1 MGITKRSGNA
11 RVSFARVWARA
22 RPRRQPGG
30 VLTKQLG
37 LRTRISAAFAIGAL
51 LLSACVT
58 LVSYELTRR
67 TLFSE
72 RERTS
77 VRTSYFDAAVVDAG
91 LEVNKPDVL
100 EVLRSLDTGADR
112 YVLLERDG
120 RWFSRSAD
128 PAATAAVSAT
138 LQAMA
143 RRGEAGAQRVRR
155 NGEPALVVAVPLSS
169 TTVFYEVV
177 SLREL
182 DRTLQLLA
190 LVLTAAAIM
199 VAGGGAAVGWYVTRT
214 ALRPLTV
221 VAEAARTIAD
231 GDLDT
236 RLDPDTEPDL
246 AQLSAS
252 FNYMADQLT
261 RRLERDRRF
270 AADVSHELRSP
281 LQTLAAAISVVD
293 RRRDGLD
300 PKVATAFGLI
310 TDEITRFQALVE
322 DLLELARGERPA
334 VREPTDIPAL
344 VSRVC
349 QGRGLTGDFLRIE
362 GDVPVVWQVDS
373 RRIEQALGNLV
384 DNALRYGGGVE
395 AIRIGLVEDRRCF
408 LEVDDSGP
416 GITEEDREVIFDRF
430 VRGRAANARGGT
442 DGTGLGLSIVMQHT
456 AAHQGSVDVHNRPD
470 GGARFR
476 IELAGCLL

>member
-1 MGITKRSGNA
+1 M
-11 RVSFARVWARA
+11 
-22 RPRRQPGG
+22 RR
-30 VLTKQLG
+30 LG
-37 LRTRISAAFAIGAL
+37 LRTRVSAAFAIGAL

-77 VRTSYFDAAVVDAG
+77 VRTTYFDAAVVDAG
-91 LEVNKPDVL
+91 LQGNDPDVL
-100 EVLRSLDTGADR
+100 TVLRSLDTGADR

-128 PAATAAVSAT
+128 PAATAAVSPALRT
-138 LQAMA
+138 MA
-143 RRGEAGAQRVRR
+143 RQGTAGAQRVRR
-155 NGEPALVVAVPLSS
+155 AGEPTLVVAVPLSS
-169 TTVFYEVV
+169 SMVFYEVV

-190 LVLTAAAIM
+190 LVLTAVAIM
-199 VAGGGAAVGWYVTRT
+199 VAGGGAAVGWYVTRH
-214 ALRPLTV
+214 ALRPLTA

-231 GDLDT
+231 GDLEA

-252 FNYMADQLT
+252 FNHMADQLT
-261 RRLERDRRF
+261 RRMERDRRF

-281 LQTLAAAISVVD
+281 LQTLSAAISVVN

-300 PKVATAFGLI
+300 PKAATAFGLI
-310 TDEITRFQALVE
+310 TDEVTRFQALVE
-322 DLLELARGERPA
+322 DLLELARGDRPA
-334 VREPTDIPAL
+334 VREATDMPAL

-349 QGRGLTGDFLRIE
+349 RARGLTGELLRID
-362 GDVPVVWQVDS
+362 GNSPVVWQVDG

-384 DNALRYGGGVE
+384 DNAMRYGGGVE
-395 AIRIGLVEDRRCF
+395 TIRIGRADGERCF
-408 LEVDDSGP
+408 LEVDDGGP
-416 GITEEDREVIFDRF
+416 GITEEDRKVIFDRF

-442 DGTGLGLSIVMQHT
+442 DGTGLGLSIVAQHV
-456 AAHQGSVDVHNRPD
+456 AAHQGTVDGHNRPG

-476 IELAGCLL
+476 IELAGCLP